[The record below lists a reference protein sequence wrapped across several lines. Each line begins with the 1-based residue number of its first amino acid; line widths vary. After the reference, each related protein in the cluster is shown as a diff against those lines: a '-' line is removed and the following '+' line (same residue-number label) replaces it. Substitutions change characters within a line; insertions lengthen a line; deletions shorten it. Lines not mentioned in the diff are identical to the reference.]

1 MPKAKV
7 KKSDRRPNQQARD
20 DQAWLEDLEWIAKL
34 DPEEIFPK
42 NENANAKTQ
51 KISKEFEGKLKE
63 GINNL
68 EVYSP
73 TPNFLIVS
81 FCNID
86 TTNSNFP
93 SVK

>member
-7 KKSDRRPNQQARD
+7 KKSDRRPNNQQALD
-20 DQAWLEDLEWIAKL
+20 DQAWLQDLEWIAKL
-34 DPEEIFPK
+34 DPEEIIPK

-51 KISKEFEGKLKE
+51 KIIKELEGKLKE

-73 TPNFLIVS
+73 TPHYLMVS
-81 FCNID
+81 FM
-86 TTNSNFP
+86 
-93 SVK
+93 

>member
-42 NENANAKTQ
+42 NENANAKTRE
-51 KISKEFEGKLKE
+51 IIKELEGKQKE
-63 GINNL
+63 GINKL

-73 TPNFLIVS
+73 PPHYLMVS
-81 FCNID
+81 FL
-86 TTNSNFP
+86 
-93 SVK
+93 